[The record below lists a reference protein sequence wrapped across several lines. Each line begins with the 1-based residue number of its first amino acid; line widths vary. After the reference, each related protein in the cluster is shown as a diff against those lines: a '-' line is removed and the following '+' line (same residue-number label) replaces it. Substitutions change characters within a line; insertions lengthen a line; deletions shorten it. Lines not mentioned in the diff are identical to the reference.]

1 MQTQNL
7 PSNKRNVDTFI
18 FKTALFS
25 IAATTVLGSTLIAP
39 SLPALEKHFS
49 HVDNIDFLSKLI
61 LTLPALF
68 IMIFS
73 PISGFMLERFGR
85 LKLIYPALILWSV
98 MGTSGFFLD
107 NIYLLL
113 ISRAIFGISTAFL
126 MTGVS
131 VLLSDYYVGIK
142 REKALSLQGFFM
154 AFGGAVFLILG
165 GYLSNLDWRYP
176 FLAYL
181 LGVVILIF
189 AIFMLFEPI
198 REVNAK
204 KDTDL
209 LNDSDRKFNFL
220 KFVPVYLLGIFCMA
234 MFYVAPTQLP
244 SFIINTLGMD
254 GSKVGIS
261 MAVASVSMA
270 IFSLF
275 YNRLRIYLSIF
286 KIHFLGLFL
295 VGSSFMTV
303 GVFHNYFATL
313 VAFVLMGAGLGFMMV
328 NNSSWLFRLAKD
340 TERAKAYGFLA
351 ASLFM
356 GQFISPII
364 TQPVVYYFGLI
375 KMFCIF
381 GGLLY
386 VIAFLFLILKSK

>member
-1 MQTQNL
+1 MQESSRHKNTDSL
-7 PSNKRNVDTFI
+7 A

-39 SLPALEKHFS
+39 SLPALESHFS
-49 HVDNIDFLSKLI
+49 YVKNIDFLSKLI

-73 PISGFMLERFGR
+73 PIAGFMLEKFGR
-85 LKLIYPALILWSV
+85 LKLIYPAMIIWSV
-98 MGTSGFFLD
+98 AGTSGFFLD

-113 ISRAIFGISTAFL
+113 ISRAIFGIATGFL

-131 VLLSDYYVGIK
+131 VLLSDYYIGVK

-165 GYLSNLDWRYP
+165 GHLSSLDWRYP

-181 LGVVILIF
+181 LGIVILIY
-189 AIFMLFEPI
+189 AIFMLFEPQRQYI
-198 REVNAK
+198 KKEADADMHPKEKFHFAK
-204 KDTDL
+204 
-209 LNDSDRKFNFL
+209 FI
-220 KFVPVYLLGIFCMA
+220 PVYLLGIFCMA

-244 SFIINTLGMD
+244 TFIIQTLHKD
-254 GSKVGIS
+254 ASNVGEL
-261 MAVASVSMA
+261 MAIASVSMA

-275 YNRLRIYLSIF
+275 YNKLRGYMGIF
-286 KIHFLGLFL
+286 KIYFVSLFL
-295 VGSSFMTV
+295 IASSFMFV
-303 GVFHNYFATL
+303 GIFHNYYATI

-328 NNSSWLFRLAKD
+328 NNSSWLFKLSKD
-340 TERAKAYGFLA
+340 FERAKAYGFLA

-356 GQFISPII
+356 GQFISPIL
-364 TQPVVYYFGLI
+364 TQPFVKYFGLTT
-375 KMFCIF
+375 MFCIF
-381 GGLLY
+381 GVLMYIIALL
-386 VIAFLFLILKSK
+386 FLFFKSKN

>member
-1 MQTQNL
+1 MQESLQHKNT
-7 PSNKRNVDTFI
+7 DTLA

-39 SLPALEKHFS
+39 SLPALENHFS
-49 HVDNIDFLSKLI
+49 YVKNIDFLSKLI

-73 PISGFMLERFGR
+73 PIAGFMLERFGR
-85 LKLIYPALILWSV
+85 LKLIYPAMVVWSF
-98 MGTSGFFLD
+98 MGTIGFFLD

-113 ISRAIFGISTAFL
+113 LSRAIFGIATGFL

-131 VLLSDYYVGIK
+131 VLLSDYYTGIK

-181 LGVVILIF
+181 LGIAILVYAF
-189 AIFMLFEPI
+189 FMLFEPQRHHI
-198 REVNAK
+198 KKENDTSAPTKQEFHFAK
-204 KDTDL
+204 
-209 LNDSDRKFNFL
+209 FI
-220 KFVPVYLLGIFCMA
+220 PVYLLGIFCMA

-244 SFIINTLGMD
+244 AFIIQTLHKE
-254 GSKVGIS
+254 GSSVGVS
-261 MAVASVSMA
+261 MALASVSMA

-275 YNRLRIYLSIF
+275 YNKLRGYIGIF
-286 KIHFLGLFL
+286 KVYFVSLFL
-295 VGSSFMTV
+295 IGSSFMSV
-303 GVFHNYFATL
+303 GVFHNYPATL

-328 NNSSWLFRLAKD
+328 NNSSWLFKLAQD
-340 TERAKAYGFLA
+340 SERAKAYGFLA
-351 ASLFM
+351 ASLFL
-356 GQFISPII
+356 GQFISPIL
-364 TQPVVYYFGLI
+364 TQPVVKYFGLTT
-375 KMFCIF
+375 MFCIF
-381 GGLLY
+381 GAMMYIISLL
-386 VIAFLFLILKSK
+386 FLFLRSKN

>member
-1 MQTQNL
+1 MHESSQHKNI
-7 PSNKRNVDTFI
+7 DTI
-18 FKTALFS
+18 AFKTALFS

-39 SLPALEKHFS
+39 SLPALENHFS
-49 HVDNIDFLSKLI
+49 YVNNIDFLSKLI

-73 PISGFMLERFGR
+73 PIAGFMLEKFGR
-85 LKLIYPALILWSV
+85 LKLIYPAMILWSV
-98 MGTSGFFLD
+98 VGTSGFFLD

-113 ISRAIFGISTAFL
+113 ISRAIFGIATGFL

-131 VLLSDYYVGIK
+131 VLLSDYYTGIK

-181 LGVVILIF
+181 LGIVILIY
-189 AIFMLFEPI
+189 ALFMLFEPERHHTKKETDADVHI
-198 REVNAK
+198 KEKFHFAK
-204 KDTDL
+204 
-209 LNDSDRKFNFL
+209 FI
-220 KFVPVYLLGIFCMA
+220 PVYLLGIFCMA

-244 SFIINTLGMD
+244 AFIIQTLHKD
-254 GSKVGIS
+254 GSSVGVS
-261 MAVASVSMA
+261 MALASVSMA

-275 YNRLRIYLSIF
+275 YNKLRGYIGIF
-286 KIHFLGLFL
+286 KVYFVSLFL
-295 VGSSFMTV
+295 IGSSFMSV
-303 GVFHNYFATL
+303 GIFHNYYATL

-328 NNSSWLFRLAKD
+328 NNSSWLFKLAKD
-340 TERAKAYGFLA
+340 SERAKAYGFLA

-356 GQFISPII
+356 GQFISPIL
-364 TQPVVYYFGLI
+364 TQPVVKYFGLTA
-375 KMFCIF
+375 MFCIF
-381 GGLLY
+381 GVLMY
-386 VIAFLFLILKSK
+386 VIALLFLFLKSKN

>member
-1 MQTQNL
+1 MQTQDSSL
-7 PSNKRNVDTFI
+7 QDKKTDSII

-49 HVDNIDFLSKLI
+49 DVQNIDFLSKLI

-85 LKLIYPALILWSV
+85 LKLIYPSLVVWSV

-113 ISRAIFGISTAFL
+113 ISRAIFGIATAFL

-131 VLLSDYYVGIK
+131 VLLSDYYTGIK

-154 AFGGAVFLILG
+154 AFGGAVFLMMG
-165 GYLSNLDWRYP
+165 GYLSNIDWRYP

-181 LGVVILIF
+181 LGIAIMIL
-189 AIFMLFEPI
+189 AIFVLFEPVRHSI
-198 REVNAK
+198 EK
-204 KDTDL
+204 KDTHI
-209 LNDSDRKFNFL
+209 KENFDFV
-220 KFVPVYLLGIFCMA
+220 KFVPVYLLGVFCMA

-244 SFIINTLGMD
+244 SFIINTLQMN

-275 YNRLRIYLSIF
+275 YNRLRSYLSIF
-286 KIHFLGLFL
+286 KIYFLALFL
-295 VGSSFMTV
+295 IGSSFMAV
-303 GVFHNYFATL
+303 GIFHNYPMTL

-328 NNSSWLFRLAKD
+328 NNSSWLFKLAKD
-340 TERAKAYGFLA
+340 TEKAKAYGFLA

-364 TQPVVYYFGLI
+364 TQPVVNSFGLI

-381 GGLLY
+381 GGLMY
-386 VIAFLFLILKSK
+386 VIALLFLVLKSKH